1 MAWQIVG
8 VAVFRRGFEAPMR
21 IKIPSDLSAL
31 LHAGLW
37 RSVASLGIKVATAG
51 LTYLTYVVL
60 SRTMTPDEY
69 GHFAFGLA
77 LATVLAIAAGV
88 GQPMAILRLWSQ
100 ETVAGRRD
108 NAISALQAG
117 SSITIAAGFGFA
129 ALLCILTFVV
139 WQVYPP
145 ADTPNHFY
153 GAAFLILPMAM
164 AEYNSSVLR
173 AQGSLWTALVP
184 RDILWRVA
192 LPALVLVFFAFGS
205 VLSGPDALVLSAA
218 LLSLMLAGQ
227 FWLSAARHY
236 VLMPA
241 LGSLARYWRQWGGLS
256 LWLMLGALI
265 ETAALN
271 ADVILVGLM
280 LDLESSGIYFNAF
293 RTAGL
298 MTLFTFAI
306 ELVIAPMVAQH
317 YHAGEMRKAQAI
329 TALASVAGFA
339 FSLVIFAIFAGWGG
353 FVLSLFGDYYAEGT
367 MVLVL
372 LAFGLLFDAATGPS
386 KIVMMMTG
394 HERAYVAIF
403 GTIMAL
409 GFVVQFLVIPA
420 YGIVGAAAANM
431 GARIVAQ
438 VAIALWCRFRI
449 GLDTSLL
456 GIFAVRG
463 AVDRPTLP

>member
-1 MAWQIVG
+1 
-8 VAVFRRGFEAPMR
+8 MR
-21 IKIPSDLSAL
+21 FKIPTDLSVL
-31 LHAGLW
+31 LRTGLW

-60 SRTMTPDEY
+60 SRTQSPDEY
-69 GHFAFGLA
+69 GRFAFGLA

-88 GQPMAILRLWSQ
+88 GQPLAILRLWSQ
-100 ETVAGRRD
+100 ETVAGRR
-108 NAISALQAG
+108 AAAVEAVRAG
-117 SSITIAAGFGFA
+117 STLTIVASLVLGVA
-129 ALLCILTFVV
+129 LCILGFVI
-139 WQVYPP
+139 WQIYP
-145 ADTPNHFY
+145 AGGTPNHIY
-153 GAAFLILPMAM
+153 GAALLILPMAM
-164 AEYNSSVLR
+164 AEYNSAALR

-184 RDILWRVA
+184 RDIFWRMA
-192 LPALVLVFFAFGS
+192 LPMIVVILFALGV
-205 VLSGPDALVLSAA
+205 VLSGPDALILTAT
-218 LLSLMLAGQ
+218 LLLAMLALQ
-227 FWLSAARHY
+227 FWRAEGGKY

-241 LGSLARYWRQWGGLS
+241 IGSVRRYWAQWGGIS
-256 LWLMLGALI
+256 GWLMLGAVI

-317 YHAGEMRKAQAI
+317 FHAGQMRQAQAI
-329 TALASVAGFA
+329 TALASVAGFI
-339 FSLVIFAIFAGWGG
+339 FSLLIFAVFVGWGD
-353 FVLSLFGDYYAEGT
+353 FVLSLFGDSYAEGALI
-367 MVLVL
+367 LVL
-372 LAFGLLFDAATGPS
+372 LSFGLLFDAATGPS

-403 GTIMAL
+403 GAIMAI
-409 GFVVQFLVIPA
+409 GFLVQVLVIPV

-431 GARIVAQ
+431 GARILAQ
-438 VAIALWCRFRI
+438 IAIALWCRFRV

-456 GIFAVRG
+456 GVFAVRG
-463 AVDRPTLP
+463 MVDRPAGA